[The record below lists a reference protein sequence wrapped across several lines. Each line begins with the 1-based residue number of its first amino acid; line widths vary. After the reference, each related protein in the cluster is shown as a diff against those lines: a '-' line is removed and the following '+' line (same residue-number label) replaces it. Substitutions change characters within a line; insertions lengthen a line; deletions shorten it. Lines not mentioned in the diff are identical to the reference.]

1 MTWLR
6 YLELYR
12 RFYLTLIVCAV
23 ASAGQSFIL
32 LPVVLLVRRAF
43 DEAIPAK
50 NLYLL
55 VIIGF
60 SIFLANVAS
69 EAVIVITRYR
79 ILKITK
85 LVTQR
90 LRHDLLDRIFTL
102 PRFTTPKPKRGG
114 YTRASFKHRNALM
127 SQVVLSSLSWLPAL
141 FATCVLMGILVFLD
155 WTLFLAVISL
165 FSDPLGLK

>member
-23 ASAGQSFIL
+23 ASAAQSFIL

-102 PRFTTPKPKRGG
+102 PRSHYAEAEAGRLHSSIVQDTER
-114 YTRASFKHRNALM
+114 LDVM
-127 SQVVLSSLSWLPAL
+127 QVVLSSLS
-141 FATCVLMGILVFLD
+141 C
-155 WTLFLAVISL
+155 SL
-165 FSDPLGLK
+165 RSSQVAC